1 MNSIGLDGRWA
12 YKWLERFDKSGLEG
26 LKDLH
31 RSGRPP
37 GVSEERFAEIRGEL
51 SGIQQDGKLK
61 KL

>member
-1 MNSIGLDGRWA
+1 MNSIGLVGRWA

-37 GVSEERFAEIRGEL
+37 GVSEERFAEIRGDYL
-51 SGIQQDGKLK
+51 GSNRMGI
-61 KL
+61 